1 MKGNTLLKK
10 KTKGIKKEE
19 EACNEMNEIVTVI
32 ETYQMTEIVWRTHQY
47 LQRKKCPSMN
57 VTKDFLPCRQQ
68 QKQEINNG
76 QKTFF

>member
-10 KTKGIKKEE
+10 KIKGIKKEE

-32 ETYQMTEIVWRTHQY
+32 ETYQMTQIVWRAHQY

-57 VTKDFLPCRQQ
+57 VTKDFLPCRQ
-68 QKQEINNG
+68 
-76 QKTFF
+76 